1 MQPEGGQQKG
11 GATMRVT
18 GYMLMDR
25 IEELQ
30 EQARTLENQFKTALF
45 RFPNESEEKPDPRV
59 LMADYQTCQ
68 EQLSR
73 LQEAQ
78 AEYNLRVQVTAGAE
92 TMSLQRAV
100 KLIGS
105 AAHIKNQWKTAAQDE
120 EVNRYFGPTPRQRD
134 KDAEYAVRVVSVE
147 ECLRL
152 TETASRLAKA
162 LKQAIRSGNATEME
176 LDIAESAFA

>member
-1 MQPEGGQQKG
+1 
-11 GATMRVT
+11 MRIT

-25 IEELQ
+25 MEVLQ
-30 EQARTLENQFKTALF
+30 EQARTLESQFKTALF
-45 RFPNESEEKPDPRV
+45 RFPNEEVEKPDPR
-59 LMADYQTCQ
+59 LLLNAYQECQ
-68 EQLSR
+68 EKLAI

-78 AEYNLRVQVTAGAE
+78 AAYNLQVQVTVQGE
-92 TMSLQRAV
+92 TMTLQRAV

-120 EVNRYFGPTPRQRD
+120 EYNRFYGNALRQRD

-152 TETASRLAKA
+152 AEAASLQATA
-162 LKQAIRSGNATEME
+162 LKQALRSGNAVEVE
-176 LDIAESAFA
+176 LEIAESVFV